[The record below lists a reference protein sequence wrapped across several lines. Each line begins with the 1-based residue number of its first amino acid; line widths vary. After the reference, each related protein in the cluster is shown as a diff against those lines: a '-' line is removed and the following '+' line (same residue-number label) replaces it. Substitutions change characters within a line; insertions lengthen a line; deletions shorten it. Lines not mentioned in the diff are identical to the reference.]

1 MSNKRKIRRGL
12 VNAWSLE
19 RHTSIIPS
27 LDHEKTCQNGRSF
40 RGRGD
45 RIRTCDPAVPN
56 RVRYQLRYSPTYLCL
71 QSTGHLFLL
80 LAVGPNR
87 GHLRRPRNFVFEN
100 KFSREDFLA
109 NSHWLFSRYQLR
121 YSPEQLYGSIAY
133 FPLVMVV
140 FCLVVSYH
148 ICL

>member
-1 MSNKRKIRRGL
+1 MLRPNGHNIFLGRGDRIRLVLLAHQLKLADTCKQVSSARLNIVTINSHWLFMPIGSNPC
-12 VNAWSLE
+12 SS
-19 RHTSIIPS
+19 SIEIV
-27 LDHEKTCQNGRSF
+27 LDQKAKDYF
-40 RGRGD
+40 YGRGD

-56 RVRYQLRYSPTYLCL
+56 RV
-71 QSTGHLFLL
+71 
-80 LAVGPNR
+80 
-87 GHLRRPRNFVFEN
+87 
-100 KFSREDFLA
+100 
-109 NSHWLFSRYQLR
+109 RYQLR